1 MSLNYVGHA
10 LKAAHRLRYMSSLEK
25 ASVEDDIEPFV
36 KFIVS
41 LITK

>member
-1 MSLNYVGHA
+1 MPLQNKLINAEHNKLITPKQQES
-10 LKAAHRLRYMSSLEK
+10 